1 MFSTNVYLQY
11 IHRCII
17 CRSVCPLVVKLYAI
31 YEGVT
36 SENLRKYS
44 VLNGNFVFDLRD
56 FDLVTFTGTRNRGI
70 KLDLP
75 VLYAPS

>member
-1 MFSTNVYLQY
+1 MYIYCIYIDVY
-11 IHRCII
+11 
-17 CRSVCPLVVKLYAI
+17 RSVCPLVVKLYAI

-36 SENLRKYS
+36 FENLRKYS
-44 VLNGNFVFDLRD
+44 VLNGNFV

-75 VLYAPS
+75 LLYAPS